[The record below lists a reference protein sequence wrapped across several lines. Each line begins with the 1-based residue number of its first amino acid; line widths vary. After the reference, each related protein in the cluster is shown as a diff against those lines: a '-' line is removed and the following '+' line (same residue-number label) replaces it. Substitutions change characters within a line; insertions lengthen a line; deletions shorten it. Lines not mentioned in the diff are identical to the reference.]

1 MSQWT
6 EIRHMHLVDGVS
18 KREIARRLGL
28 DIKTVRRALKRET
41 PPLVRASPARGR
53 RLDAH
58 RERIKGW
65 LEQEPKITAK
75 RIGRLLRP
83 HAGIVPARSVRKYVA
98 LLRGELF
105 PREAFIHRTHL
116 PGDAMEVDFG
126 ESFAV
131 VAGELRRVKFIVTTL
146 PCSNVY
152 FAKAYPVER
161 LECLLDGIGEAFV
174 SFGGVTRRCVLDNT
188 SLAVRKVLL
197 GPEREENRAFH
208 GFRGGYPFAA
218 DFCAPGKGWEKGSV
232 EAGVRYVRNN
242 VFRPRPEVAS
252 FAELNRIIAEELEQ
266 DLDGRRLPDGR
277 TARQALHAERE
288 YLRALPAHAPE
299 PCRVMAK
306 VADKFG
312 RIRVDGAHYSV
323 PIEHAYRP
331 VTCKLF
337 HDRVVVA
344 VADQIVSEHVRSFRP
359 GTQVIE
365 PRHVLRLLER
375 KHRAVNESTA
385 LQGWELP
392 AVFHQLRSRL
402 HEQVR
407 KPDREWIAV
416 LRLLE
421 DHAEETVAHAV
432 GEAIAR
438 GTPRFE
444 SIRLL
449 LRQSADV
456 RPPAPRPA
464 PVAPPA
470 IAALTVDEPVL
481 SDYDLLAEV
490 GA

>member
-1 MSQWT
+1 
-6 EIRHMHLVDGVS
+6 
-18 KREIARRLGL
+18 
-28 DIKTVRRALKRET
+28 
-41 PPLVRASPARGR
+41 
-53 RLDAH
+53 
-58 RERIKGW
+58 
-65 LEQEPKITAK
+65 
-75 RIGRLLRP
+75 
-83 HAGIVPARSVRKYVA
+83 VPARSVRKYVA

-105 PREAFIHRTHL
+105 AREAFIHRTHL

-146 PCSNVY
+146 PYSNVY

-188 SLAVRKVLL
+188 SLAVRKVLI

-208 GFRGGYPFAA
+208 GFRGGYPFAV

-277 TARQALHAERE
+277 TARQALEQERE
-288 YLRALPAHAPE
+288 HLRPLPAHAPE
-299 PCRVMAK
+299 PCRVLAK
-306 VADKFG
+306 VVDKFG
-312 RIRVDGAHYSV
+312 RIRVDGSHYSV

-337 HDRVVVA
+337 HDRIVVA
-344 VADQIVSEHVRSFRP
+344 VDAQVVAEHERSFHP
-359 GTQVIE
+359 GRQVIE

-375 KHRAVNESTA
+375 KHRAVSESTA

-392 AVFHQLRSRL
+392 EIFHELRRRL
-402 HEQVR
+402 HELVR
-407 KPDREWIAV
+407 KPDREWIGV

-421 DHAEETVAHAV
+421 DHAEETVELAV
-432 GEAIAR
+432 RESLER
-438 GTPRFE
+438 GTPRLE
-444 SIRLL
+444 SVRLL
-449 LRQSADV
+449 LRRSEDDAL
-456 RPPAPRPA
+456 PTPRPA
-464 PVAPPA
+464 PVASPE

-481 SDYDLLAEV
+481 ADYDELAGV